1 MQEEATPCQVLD
13 VKIYLL
19 LMKFIETQLSGSF
32 VIEPRIFKDQRGFF
46 TETYSK
52 KVFEDNGFKI
62 DFMQDNHSFS
72 KEKGVLRG
80 LHFQKPPYA
89 QAKLVR
95 TIRGSVYDVIV
106 DLRKSSATFGKW
118 IGIELSAENMKM
130 LLVPKGFAHAF
141 CTLEPESV
149 VHYKVDEF
157 YAPQSESGIIWNDP
171 ELNINWPFKNTLLS
185 DKDRLLPLM
194 SEIRDVF

>member
-1 MQEEATPCQVLD
+1 MYEVPTPCQVRG
-13 VKIYLL
+13 VKIYFL
-19 LMKFIETQLSGSF
+19 LMKFTETPLQGAY

-46 TETYSK
+46 TETYNK
-52 KVFEDNGFKI
+52 RVFEDNGFKI
-62 DFMQDNHSFS
+62 DFVQDNLSFS

-89 QAKLVR
+89 QTKLVR
-95 TIRGSVYDVIV
+95 TLSGRVYDVIV
-106 DLRKSSATFGKW
+106 DLRKFSATFGKW
-118 IGIELSAENMKM
+118 ISVELSSENMKM

-149 VHYKVDEF
+149 VHYKVDDF
-157 YAPQSESGIIWNDP
+157 YTPQSESGIIWNDP
-171 ELNINWPFKNTLLS
+171 LLGISWPFENILLS

-194 SEIRDVF
+194 SEIGDVF

>member
-1 MQEEATPCQVLD
+1 MHEEATPCQVLD

-46 TETYSK
+46 TETYNK
-52 KVFEDNGFKI
+52 RVFEDNGFKI
-62 DFMQDNHSFS
+62 DFVQDNHSFS

-141 CTLEPESV
+141 CT
-149 VHYKVDEF
+149 
-157 YAPQSESGIIWNDP
+157 

-185 DKDRLLPLM
+185 DTDRLLPLM

>member
-1 MQEEATPCQVLD
+1 MHEEATPCQVLD

-52 KVFEDNGFKI
+52 KVFEDNGLKI
-62 DFMQDNHSFS
+62 DFVQDNHSFS

>member
-1 MQEEATPCQVLD
+1 
-13 VKIYLL
+13 
-19 LMKFIETQLSGSF
+19 MKFIETSISGAF
-32 VIEPRIFKDQRGFF
+32 VIEPRIFNDQRGFF
-46 TETYSK
+46 TETYNK
-52 KVFEDNGFKI
+52 RVFEDNGFRV
-62 DFMQDNHSFS
+62 DFVQDNQSFS

-89 QAKLVR
+89 QTKLVR
-95 TIRGSVYDVIV
+95 TLRGSVYDVIV

-118 IGIELSAENMKM
+118 IGVELSAENMKM

-149 VHYKVDEF
+149 VFYKVDNF
-157 YAPQSESGIIWNDP
+157 YAPKSEGGIIWNDP
-171 ELNINWPFKNTLLS
+171 VLDIKWPFKDILLS

-194 SEIRDVF
+194 SEIGDVF

>member
-1 MQEEATPCQVLD
+1 MHEEATPCQVLD

-46 TETYSK
+46 TETYNK
-52 KVFEDNGFKI
+52 RVFDDNGFKI
-62 DFMQDNHSFS
+62 DFVQDNHSFS

-89 QAKLVR
+89 QTKLVR

-118 IGIELSAENMKM
+118 IGIELSSENMKM

-171 ELNINWPFKNTLLS
+171 ELDINWPFKNILLS

>member
-1 MQEEATPCQVLD
+1 
-13 VKIYLL
+13 
-19 LMKFIETQLSGSF
+19 MKFTETPLKDAF
-32 VIEPRIFKDQRGFF
+32 VIEPVIFKDQRGFF
-46 TETYSK
+46 TETYNRRI
-52 KVFEDNGFKI
+52 FENNGFKI
-62 DFMQDNHSFS
+62 DFVQDNQSFS

-89 QAKLVR
+89 QTKLVR
-95 TIRGSVYDVIV
+95 TLKGNVYDVIV

-118 IGIELSAENMKM
+118 TGVELSAVNMKM

-149 VHYKVDEF
+149 VFYKVDDF
-157 YAPQSESGIIWNDP
+157 YAPQSEGGIIWNDP
-171 ELNINWPFKNTLLS
+171 VLDIKWPFKDILLS

-194 SEIRDVF
+194 SEIGDVF